1 MSWLER
7 CWLAQTLRPIVVYGW
22 YLNRH
27 LEFAASG
34 AFDGPEGLKLLGWEL
49 LLLIIVTIVAGLV
62 LQILFVITSVATG
75 QETVDG
81 IDDERDKRIEA
92 RAMVH
97 GFTMTGLGFLGMV
110 LALWQGW
117 GVLWAVNVMLAG
129 MVLADFTVNLYKS
142 FRYWRGG

>member
-27 LEFAASG
+27 FEFAAQG
-34 AFDGPEGLKLLGWEL
+34 AFNGPDGLKLLGWEL
-49 LLLIIVTIVAGLV
+49 LLLIIATIIAGIIV
-62 LQILFVITSVATG
+62 QAGFVITSVATG
-75 QETVDG
+75 QETIDG
-81 IDDERDKRIEA
+81 IDDERDKQIEA
-92 RAMVH
+92 RAMKH
-97 GFTMTGLGFLGMV
+97 GFTATGLGFLSMV

-117 GVLWAVNVMLAG
+117 GLLWAVNLLLAG
-129 MVLADFTVNLYKS
+129 MVLADVTVNFYKF